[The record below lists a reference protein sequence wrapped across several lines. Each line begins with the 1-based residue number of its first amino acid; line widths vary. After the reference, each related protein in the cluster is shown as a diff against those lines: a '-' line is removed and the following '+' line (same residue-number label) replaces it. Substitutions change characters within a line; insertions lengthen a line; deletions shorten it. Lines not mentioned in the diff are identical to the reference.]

1 MFRGC
6 GCCNWLQNQLHSVS
20 NIEFDLLNAT
30 WTDMLF
36 PSAMTYK
43 DFRVNDTLCQVYVE
57 DMADLGEKIIH
68 KQEAPGTISTDM
80 GL

>member
-1 MFRGC
+1 
-6 GCCNWLQNQLHSVS
+6 
-20 NIEFDLLNAT
+20 
-30 WTDMLF
+30 MLF